1 MESDILVAMA
11 VLFPSDHG
19 SILTS
24 CLSFTAGENLV
35 QKWQVL
41 TEVLTC
47 SERLVSRLGRLGNVS
62 EAKAFCLEAL
72 KLTTKLQIPRQ

>member
-1 MESDILVAMA
+1 M
-11 VLFPSDHG
+11 
-19 SILTS
+19 
-24 CLSFTAGENLV
+24 

-47 SERLVSRLGRLGNVS
+47 SERLVGRLGHLGNVS

-72 KLTTKLQIPRQ
+72 KLTTKLQIPHQ

>member
-1 MESDILVAMA
+1 MGLDTLDMMTALSSANLTMA
-11 VLFPSDHG
+11 PY
-19 SILTS
+19 
-24 CLSFTAGENLV
+24 CLSLPAGENLV

-47 SERLVSRLGRLGNVS
+47 SERLVGRLGRLGNVS